1 MASPSIPQQPP
12 SSDAHKSRRDN
23 QSVSSTH
30 STASS
35 SRSARAAHVSSVVR
49 PFFPVLSLLVQ
60 PAVESAVTRL
70 LVAIKQLLES
80 LTMWSNL
87 QVTEAQIS
95 DVYVRLGNDFN
106 AAVAAFASFDIDM
119 RDLMS
124 IPEDLRDVLETCLA
138 EDATPDNLAIY
149 LPKVRAIITRLL
161 QGLRTKQSMY
171 RRIVSDQH
179 PSHQRSGSSHA
190 RTTSRSSKLDKT
202 VRPDSEVKQHRSQLS
217 RSHADEER
225 HVERDRESAH
235 AARQANRAASH
246 SSRQSESRIQVQPQP
261 RMTPPPVFQEP
272 DDDPPAN
279 DRTLTSHLNGHA
291 SQVSQP
297 PSRNPQ
303 PVHALSYAPQEQHAP
318 AEPGA
323 PIPSNPRASNPPTP
337 ETDKEV
343 PPVPPAQ
350 SALVPA
356 SVKRY
361 SLVDKPVSSPPRS
374 PPTVI
379 IEEPSPDRNDTNG
392 VDTSPP
398 QTPPIEPSDVPAV
411 ASSLAALKKSE
422 ALERRASKR
431 FSTYHFSKMT
441 GGAITRERTLTVSPN
456 NRRSM
461 AASST
466 STLSA
471 GDLAVLTETD
481 EPEGKRDGTS
491 KRTLRTPSPAGV
503 EVAPPVPPLPPSVS
517 DAARPPVPPLPPS
530 YLSKLSEEIE
540 PEEGFLPTAFP
551 VFLQV
556 GREVKKVTLEP
567 GLTFAFLRM
576 LFVDRFSYN
585 PGMEN
590 FPAIYIRDPS
600 SGVQYE
606 LEDIDEV
613 KEKCLLSLNIEPL
626 DQIKQHIDAQISV
639 LSNDLKELK
648 STMVNNRRASLPF
661 NPIVAHDFV
670 QSTPVA
676 DRPSE
681 KQFAHVA
688 HRLSRIVGDA
698 HNHSNPFIFPQM
710 TGQSLQLQPQTTGA
724 SIMSEYSGRVVNDL
738 KTQFDEVQNLRRDLG
753 IMRQLYTEFMKSTKE
768 SLGALRTQTQSVKQL
783 ASSKVGGARAY
794 INTGKTK
801 LDTRS
806 QNVLT
811 KIEELQD
818 TVEALKDD
826 VTKRHMTP
834 KPAVLKAIQE
844 DVASS
849 STELASLKEHI
860 DTIKP
865 MWKKTWEEE
874 LQNIVEEQGFLGH
887 QEELLGDLLED
898 HKALTEVLGHVQKVI
913 SLRGGGASGRGS
925 GRGRSYKPLLAE
937 EGHGGLSTVMMEIRG
952 AAVDPEK
959 RMKAIAANQKNREK
973 ELASRSD
980 EFQNELEGFVNG
992 KRLKMTGGAE
1002 EVERVRQK
1010 RNDLALK
1017 AMFNSASGTG
1027 VGGEV
1032 TAVSPTV

>member
-1 MASPSIPQQPP
+1 MASSLPQQP
-12 SSDAHKSRRDN
+12 SDGHKSRRDN
-23 QSVSSTH
+23 QSVASTNSS
-30 STASS
+30 SASSS
-35 SRSARAAHVSSVVR
+35 SRSARVAN
-49 PFFPVLSLLVQ
+49 

-87 QVTEAQIS
+87 QLTETQIS

-106 AAVAAFASFDIDM
+106 AAVAAFAGFEIDM
-119 RDLMS
+119 ADLMS

-161 QGLRTKQSMY
+161 QGLRSKQSMY
-171 RRIVSDQH
+171 RRIVSEHQH
-179 PSHQRSGSSHA
+179 PSRHRSGASHS
-190 RTTSRSSKLDKT
+190 RTNSRSSRSDKT
-202 VRPDSEVKQHRSQLS
+202 SKHDDEVKQRKSQLS
-217 RSHADEER
+217 RSHVDEER
-225 HVERDRESAH
+225 HVEREREHVH
-235 AARQANRAASH
+235 AARHSARPSH
-246 SSRQSESRIQVQPQP
+246 SSKPSESQVQSRP
-261 RMTPPPVFQEP
+261 RTTPPPVFQEP

-279 DRTLTSHLNGHA
+279 DKTVTSHANGHL
-291 SQVSQP
+291 SQAPQP
-297 PSRNPQ
+297 PSRNSQ
-303 PVHALSYAPQEQHAP
+303 PAYSPPYAQQEQYAPP
-318 AEPGA
+318 EPIV
-323 PIPSNPRASNPPTP
+323 PTPPRASYPPTP
-337 ETDKEV
+337 ETNREMSSV
-343 PPVPPAQ
+343 QPAP
-350 SALVPA
+350 VPA

-361 SLVDKPVSSPPRS
+361 SLVDKPVSPPPPPPS

-392 VDTSPP
+392 TDSSPP
-398 QTPPIEPSDVPAV
+398 QSPPIEPPDTPAV
-411 ASSLAALKKSE
+411 ASSLAALKKSD

-441 GGAITRERTLTVSPN
+441 GGAITRERTLPASP

-466 STLSA
+466 LTP
-471 GDLAVLTETD
+471 GDLAVLTEVD
-481 EPEGKRDGTS
+481 EPEGKRDGS
-491 KRTLRTPSPAGV
+491 AKRMPRTPSPAGV
-503 EVAPPVPPLPPSVS
+503 ETAPPVPPLPPSVT
-517 DAARPPVPPLPPS
+517 DAARSPALLRTQS
-530 YLSKLSEEIE
+530 HLSKLAEEIE
-540 PEEGFLPTAFP
+540 PEEPSQSTTFL

-567 GLTFAFLRM
+567 ELTFASLRM
-576 LFVDRFSYN
+576 LFVDKFSYN

-626 DQIKQHIDAQISV
+626 DQIKQHIDAQIST

-648 STMVNNRRASLPF
+648 SVMATNKRSSTHF
-661 NPIVAHDFV
+661 NSIIAHDFAE
-670 QSTPVA
+670 STPVA

-688 HRLSRIVGDA
+688 HRLSRIPLHLPPNDLVNRSSS
-698 HNHSNPFIFPQM
+698 NHKRRARP
-710 TGQSLQLQPQTTGA
+710 A
-724 SIMSEYSGRVVNDL
+724 MSEYSSRVVDDL
-738 KTQFDEVQNLRRDLG
+738 KTQFDEIQNLRRDLG

-783 ASSKVGGARAY
+783 ANAKVGGARAY
-794 INTGKTK
+794 IDTGKTK
-801 LDTRS
+801 LDSRS

-826 VTKRHMTP
+826 VIKRQVTP
-834 KPAVLKAIQE
+834 KPQLLKTIRD
-844 DVASS
+844 DVASTA
-849 STELASLKEHI
+849 TEVASLKEHI
-860 DTIKP
+860 DMIKP

-887 QEELLGDLLED
+887 QEELLADLLED
-898 HKALTEVLGHVQKVI
+898 HKALFEVFGHVQKVI
-913 SLRGGGASGRGS
+913 SLRGMGPGGRGS
-925 GRGRSYKPLLAE
+925 ARGRAFKPTPVE
-937 EGHGGLSTVMMEIRG
+937 EGHTGLSTVMMEIRG

-959 RMKAIAANQKNREK
+959 RMKAIAANQKYREK
-973 ELASRSD
+973 ELANRSD
-980 EFQNELEGFVNG
+980 AFQNELTGFVNG
-992 KRLKMTGGAE
+992 KKLKMTGGAE
-1002 EVERVRQK
+1002 EAERVRQK
-1010 RNDLALK
+1010 RNELALR
-1017 AMFNSASGTG
+1017 AMFNASG
-1027 VGGEV
+1027 GE
-1032 TAVSPTV
+1032 ARPMSPTV